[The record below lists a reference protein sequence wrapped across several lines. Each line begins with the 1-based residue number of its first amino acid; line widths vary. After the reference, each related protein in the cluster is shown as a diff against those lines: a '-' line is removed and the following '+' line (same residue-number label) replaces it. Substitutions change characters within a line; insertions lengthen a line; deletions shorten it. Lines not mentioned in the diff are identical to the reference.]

1 MRVYLDR
8 SLREFDTVYPAGGD
22 DHSAVKLTP
31 DELYDV
37 SGADDWGR
45 RVQGV
50 TPTAVLHD
58 LPTTKPIPR
67 EAPIPLCE
75 QSLTHP
81 RSGRQNPVSRTARP
95 ATM

>member
-37 SGADDWGR
+37 SGADDW
-45 RVQGV
+45 VDV
-50 TPTAVLHD
+50 C
-58 LPTTKPIPR
+58 K
-67 EAPIPLCE
+67 E
-75 QSLTHP
+75 
-81 RSGRQNPVSRTARP
+81 
-95 ATM
+95 